1 LSIRAVLGREKDS
14 RNHPSKALLAHYR
27 KLFERYGPGHNAVQ
41 WSSLEA
47 QQRRFNVLADLVD
60 AREHVL
66 DVGCGLGDM
75 LPYLREQHEF
85 TGDYTGLDQVPA
97 FIDYARERYSRDV
110 RASFQLADVAALSEL
125 PACDCVLISGL
136 FNNQLDARVDNTEW
150 LRTTIRL
157 AFSAARRAVAFNALS
172 TWVGR
177 EDSGLFYVEPDT
189 LAHWCAEHLTR
200 RLILRH
206 DYNAPAA
213 LGVPVDFTI
222 CLFKG

>member
-1 LSIRAVLGREKDS
+1 MLGREKDS

-41 WSSLEA
+41 WSSLDA

-85 TGDYTGLDQVPA
+85 TGDYTGLDQ
-97 FIDYARERYSRDV
+97 
-110 RASFQLADVAALSEL
+110 
-125 PACDCVLISGL
+125 G
-136 FNNQLDARVDNTEW
+136 
-150 LRTTIRL
+150 L

-172 TWVGR
+172 TWVGG
-177 EDSGLFYVEPDT
+177 EDSGLFYVEPDV